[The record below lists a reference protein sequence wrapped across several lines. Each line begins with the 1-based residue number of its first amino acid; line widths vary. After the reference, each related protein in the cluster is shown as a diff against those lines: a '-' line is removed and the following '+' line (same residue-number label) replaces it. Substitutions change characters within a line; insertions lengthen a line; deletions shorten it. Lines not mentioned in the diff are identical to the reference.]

1 MSDYERIKEMM
12 NMWNGALAREIS
24 NIFGVDARFVYFE
37 AGKAEI
43 ERLRGEGVELLRDTP
58 LDTVNA
64 VYEYFKGIGL
74 FEDAYARPTASRGPG
89 GEDVYEFYEKGCPVF
104 GLTHWSFC
112 GSECASPVCL
122 CHNMIRSALYMKFS
136 LSIRVMESRV
146 NEMDREDVVKVA
158 LEPVKA
164 GDFKPVTLLEGLK
177 RERAALKRLS
187 DDYRRAIEMSL
198 DAMISADETGVV
210 TLWNP
215 AAERLFGYSREEA
228 IGMDIGALVPDDL
241 KEKHR
246 AGMERFLK
254 TGEAALIGR
263 VVEVEGVG
271 KDGVRV
277 PIEMSLSA
285 NKADGGWVFMAIIR
299 DDTRRRK
306 LEDELK
312 TRLVEME
319 RLTKLMVG
327 REIKMEELRKEVL
340 ELREKAAKA

>member
-1 MSDYERIKEMM
+1 MSDYERIREMM
-12 NMWNGALAREIS
+12 NMWNAALAREIS
-24 NIFGVDARFVYFE
+24 GIFGVDARFVYFE
-37 AGKAEI
+37 TGKAEI
-43 ERLRGEGVELLRDTP
+43 ERLKSQGVELLRDTP

-64 VYEYFKGIGL
+64 VYEYFKGAGL
-74 FEDAYARPTASRGPG
+74 FEDARARPIEKGPAG
-89 GEDVYEFYEKGCPVF
+89 VNVYEFYEKGSPVF

-122 CHNMIRSALYMKFS
+122 CHNMVRSALYMKFS
-136 LSIRVMESRV
+136 LSVRVMESRV
-146 NEMDREDVVKVA
+146 NEREKEDFVKAA

-177 RERAALKRLS
+177 RERAALKKLS

-198 DAMISADETGVV
+198 DAMIVADESGVI

-228 IGMDIGALVPDDL
+228 LGMDIEALVPEDL

-246 AGMERFLK
+246 KGMEKFLK
-254 TGEAALIGR
+254 TGEAAIIGS
-263 VVEVEGVG
+263 VVEVEGVS

-285 NKADGGWVFMAIIR
+285 NKADNGWVFMAIVR

-312 TRLVEME
+312 ARLVEME
-319 RLTKLMVG
+319 RLMKLMAG
-327 REIKMEELRKEVL
+327 REIKMDELRKEVW
-340 ELREKAAKA
+340 ELREKA